1 MTDLFATMKTYHK
14 QEAIMDSYN
23 KLERLRNEYG
33 VKISGIPLDDKI
45 QDVITNS
52 MLENL
57 QSIICYDYED
67 GKPWHD
73 LTCVMELIFN
83 ESIYDIDKSF
93 DGEKDSFSK
102 NRFLYMHPWNLFGDF
117 SKLVAEF
124 NKCDRL
130 ITVRM
135 DITAGW
141 YQHDNKDKGISFEDF
156 ETFNCAIKHK
166 KRFHP
171 KNPEMPDD

>member
-1 MTDLFATMKTYHK
+1 
-14 QEAIMDSYN
+14 MDSYN

-33 VKISGIPLDDKI
+33 VKISGIPLDDET
-45 QDVITNS
+45 QYVITYS

-67 GKPWHD
+67 GNPWHD

-83 ESIYDIDKSF
+83 EPIYDIDKPF
-93 DGEKDSFSK
+93 DEVKDSFSK
-102 NRFLYMHPWNLFGDF
+102 IRFLYMHPWDLFEDF

-141 YQHDNKDKGISFEDF
+141 YQHDNKDKGICFDDF
-156 ETFNCAIKHK
+156 DTFDCTIKHK
-166 KRFHP
+166 KHFHP

>member
-1 MTDLFATMKTYHK
+1 MTDSVVTMKTNLK
-14 QEAIMDSYN
+14 QEADMDSYN

-33 VKISGIPLDDKI
+33 VKISGIPLDGES
-45 QDVITNS
+45 QDVITYS
-52 MLENL
+52 MLQNL

-73 LTCVMELIFN
+73 LTSVMELIFN
-83 ESIYDIDKSF
+83 EPYFEVDNPF
-93 DGEKDSFSK
+93 DEEKDCYSK
-102 NRFLYMHPWNLFGDF
+102 LRFLYMHPWDLFVDF
-117 SKLVAEF
+117 SKLAEDF

-141 YQHDNKDKGISFEDF
+141 CQHDNKNKGICFEDF
-156 ETFNCAIKHK
+156 ETFNCTIKHK
-166 KRFHP
+166 KHFHP